1 MGSTGE
7 DVRRL
12 QARLN
17 EVGSFGLVV
26 DGRFGALTRSAV
38 LRFQRSNGLADDGIA
53 GPITLK
59 ALGLTD
65 APAPEQPSTPPQQ
78 GLRRRSLHIGV
89 NQVDP
94 ASYDGWDGALSGC
107 ENDAQT
113 MRTIAQRDGFAPT
126 MLLTRQATTGNVLAE
141 IAAAAQQLTRGDTF
155 MLSYAGHGAQ
165 VPNVSDDAETDQQD
179 ETWVLY
185 DRMLIDDELAQA
197 FSQFAAGVDIVML
210 SDSCHSGTVYRKMFE
225 PAQLEYAERKGAFY
239 QHLTAPPPS
248 ASGSRSFPIPAPTGA
263 RGGPGEDAEDGQRSL
278 WADASATFAQKL
290 KLGCWTPTP
299 GYVSIFDRFE
309 TVARSRQAPAAI
321 TPRRFPNQGKH
332 QDVEE
337 SRGPGDAMVATRNMP
352 LGVNAAVVARDAT
365 LYAGIQASVRGHGVV
380 QANAVAISGC
390 QDSQLSQEV
399 GGHGVFTTTLT
410 DVWRDSSFTGRY
422 DDLHRAIVSRMG
434 PTQTPVLGTFGLD
447 PQSLVRKTPFA

>member
-17 EVGSFGLVV
+17 EVGNFGLVA
-26 DGRFGALTRSAV
+26 DGRFGSLTRIAV
-38 LRFQRSNGLADDGIA
+38 LRFQRNNGLADDGVA

-65 APAPEQPSTPPQQ
+65 GPAPEQPSTQPQQ
-78 GLRRRSLHIGV
+78 GRRLSLHVGV

-94 ASYDGWDGALSGC
+94 ARYDGWDGALGGC

-113 MRTIAQRDGFAPT
+113 IRTIAQRDGFAPT
-126 MLLTRQATTGNVLAE
+126 MLLTRQATSGNLLAE

-155 MLSYAGHGAQ
+155 LLSYAGHGAQ
-165 VPNVSDDAETDQQD
+165 VPNVSGDAEADQQD

-197 FSQFAAGVDIVML
+197 FAQFAAGVDIVML
-210 SDSCHSGTVYRKMFE
+210 SDSCHSGTVYRKMFD
-225 PAQLEYAERKGAFY
+225 PTQLEYAERKGAFY
-239 QHLTAPPPS
+239 QHLTAPRPS
-248 ASGSRSFPIPAPTGA
+248 ATGSRSFPIPASSGA
-263 RGGPGEDAEDGQRSL
+263 RGAPGDGADAQQRSL
-278 WADASATFAQKL
+278 WGAASATFSQKL
-290 KLGCWTPTP
+290 KLCSWTPAP

-309 TVARSRQAPAAI
+309 TVARGRQAAAAI
-321 TPRRFPNQGKH
+321 TPRRFPNRGTR
-332 QDVEE
+332 QDVAD
-337 SRGPGDAMVATRNMP
+337 SRGSGDGVVATRNMP
-352 LGVNAAVVARDAT
+352 LGVNAAVVARDAA
-365 LYAGIQASVRGHGVV
+365 LYVEIQASVRGRGVV
-380 QANAVAISGC
+380 QANAVSISGC

-410 DVWRDSSFTGRY
+410 DVWRDSSFTGNY
-422 DDLHRAIVSRMG
+422 DDFHRAIVSRMG
-434 PTQTPVLGTFGLD
+434 PTQTPELGTFGLD

>member
-17 EVGSFGLVV
+17 EVGNSGLVV

-38 LRFQRSNGLADDGIA
+38 VKFQRNNGLADDGIA

-65 APAPEQPSTPPQQ
+65 APAPEQPSTQPQQ
-78 GLRRRSLHIGV
+78 SHRRRSLHIGV

-94 ASYDGWDGALSGC
+94 ARYDGWDGALSGC

-155 MLSYAGHGAQ
+155 LLSYAGHGAQ
-165 VPNVSDDAETDQQD
+165 VPNVSEDAETDQQD

-210 SDSCHSGTVYRKMFE
+210 SDSCHSGTVYRRMFD

-248 ASGSRSFPIPAPTGA
+248 ASGSRSFPIPAPRGA
-263 RGGPGEDAEDGQRSL
+263 RGGPGDGANAEQRSL
-278 WADASATFAQKL
+278 WAGASATFSQKL
-290 KLGCWTPTP
+290 KLGSWKPTP

-321 TPRRFPNQGKH
+321 TPRRFPSQGMR
-332 QDVEE
+332 QEVAE
-337 SRGPGDAMVATRNMP
+337 RGPGGGIVATRNMP

-390 QDSQLSQEV
+390 QDSQLSQEA

-410 DVWRDSSFTGRY
+410 DVWRDSSFTGTF
-422 DDLHRAIVSRMG
+422 DDFHRAIVSRMG